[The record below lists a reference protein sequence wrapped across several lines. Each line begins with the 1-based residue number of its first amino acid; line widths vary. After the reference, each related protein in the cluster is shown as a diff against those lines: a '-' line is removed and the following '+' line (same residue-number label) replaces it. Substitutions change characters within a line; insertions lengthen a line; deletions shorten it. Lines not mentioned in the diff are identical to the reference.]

1 MLTLADHMEYKTY
14 CGFSQKISEWI
25 FKFWFTVVQESD
37 VIMSFANHGPTD
49 LSYVQTFWFNMKE
62 FPSSLEEEIMS
73 AELRIFRGESNQKGS
88 FNAKLIQL
96 HGQGRHDENDQLDV
110 VTFSESDKGWY
121 CLNLK

>member
-1 MLTLADHMEYKTY
+1 M
-14 CGFSQKISEWI
+14 
-25 FKFWFTVVQESD
+25 VQESD

-121 CLNLK
+121 CLNLNSKRRNVSILNHPG

>member
-1 MLTLADHMEYKTY
+1 M
-14 CGFSQKISEWI
+14 
-25 FKFWFTVVQESD
+25 VQESD

-121 CLNLK
+121 RLIIMRAS